1 MIIRHRAGIVGETKE
16 LHTDFM
22 LPRIEDMRAFRE
34 TADERNLLLSDA
46 DLFVVVLPGVT
57 TADVRLKPPLQCAFF
72 LGFCPF
78 ALKPAPAHPR

>member
-1 MIIRHRAGIVGETKE
+1 MIIRHRAGIVGEKKE
-16 LHTDFM
+16 LHTDFL
-22 LPRIEDMRAFRE
+22 LPRIEDMRAFRK
-34 TADERNLLLSDA
+34 TADERNTLLSDP

-57 TADVRLKPPLQCAFF
+57 MADVRRKLPLQCVFF